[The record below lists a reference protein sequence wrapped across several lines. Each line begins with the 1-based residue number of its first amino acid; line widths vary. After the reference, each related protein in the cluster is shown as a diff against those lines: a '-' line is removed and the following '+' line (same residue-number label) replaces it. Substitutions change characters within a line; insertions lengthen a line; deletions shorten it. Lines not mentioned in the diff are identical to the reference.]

1 MSTTKP
7 TILIVHGA
15 WHKPS
20 AYDKL
25 TQALRSAGYE
35 VHNPQLPSVDGS
47 SPATGDLI
55 TDTALIRST
64 AEKLIEAGHTIVALL
79 HSYGGQVGSN
89 ALYGFGSET
98 RAKMGL
104 KGGVSHLIYLCAFM
118 LPEGWS
124 TYAQAEAM
132 GIGEDLENQ
141 LKLEFRDEGNCT
153 MADPRGQLINGLEKN
168 DDDDEAA
175 AAYIAKLGPWSMKC
189 MMQPLTHCAWKEIPA
204 TYIHTTRDKTVGLL
218 GQQQMV
224 ERVKAEGGLKNLAIV
239 TLDTDHCPHFTATE
253 EVLGVVNK
261 MTGAI

>member
-1 MSTTKP
+1 MSPTKP

-20 AYDKL
+20 TYDKL
-25 TQALRSAGYE
+25 TQALRLAGYK
-35 VHNPQLPSVDGS
+35 VHIPQLPSVDGS

-64 AEKLIEAGHTIVALL
+64 AERLIEAGHSIVALL

-89 ALYGFGSET
+89 ALYGLGLET
-98 RAKMGL
+98 RAKQGL
-104 KGGVSHLIYLCAFM
+104 AGGVSHLMYLAAFI

-132 GIGEDLENQ
+132 GIGDDIENQ
-141 LKLEFRDEGNCT
+141 LKLEFQDDGNCT
-153 MADPRGQLINGLEKN
+153 MADPRGQLINGLGKEK
-168 DDDDEAA
+168 EEEA
-175 AAYIAKLGPWSMKC
+175 AAYIATLGSWSMRC

-204 TYIHTTRDKTVGLL
+204 TYVHTARDKTVVLL
-218 GQQQMV
+218 GQEQMV
-224 ERVKAEGGLKNLAIV
+224 ERVKGEGGRENLAVV

-253 EVLGVVNK
+253 EVVGVVNK
-261 MTGAI
+261 IIGAN